1 MPIKP
6 ELRRRKINK
15 INKIKKKKK
24 NNEDKKRKTIETA
37 NKPKSW
43 FSEKIKYINL

>member
-1 MPIKP
+1 MLHLRKVVKKVPIKP
-6 ELRRRKINK
+6 ELRRRKK
-15 INKIKKKKK
+15 IVKI
-24 NNEDKKRKTIETA
+24 RKTIETA